1 MECHQKKQLKII
13 EFQKEKERR
22 KKKKAYLK
30 IMAENFTNLGRFE
43 IQVHEAHR

>member
-1 MECHQKKQLKII
+1 MECHQKKQLQII
-13 EFQKEKERR
+13 EFQKEKEGR
-22 KKKKAYLK
+22 KKKAYLK